1 MMCGHQSRGGAW
13 AKGNQREGSAPP
25 ANPPGRG
32 TRTCGLRGVA
42 STRGGGG
49 VGQPKAVHQPL
60 RAAHLG
66 AGGRAPGFLATRSG
80 AHPLVVSLVEAK
92 PAGSFASAASISAGG
107 PSARAAAEADSML
120 RRLVCC
126 GGEGGGQ
133 QCDGSLRAGRAAC
146 MPRFG
151 CGPPRAGRRAWSGSA
166 EARTRCAAHARA
178 RCERADRANCERG
191 FLQRHNDP
199 NQRNWEKIG
208 KSTIIRH
215 KKKGTTQSIGAR
227 LRGAKAPAA
236 LLRAE
241 SRGAEPARET

>member
-1 MMCGHQSRGGAW
+1 MCGHQSRGGAW

-42 STRGGGG
+42 STRGGGEG
-49 VGQPKAVHQPL
+49 WASPKQFISRCGRRIWALAAAPQAFWQP
-60 RAAHLG
+60 
-66 AGGRAPGFLATRSG
+66 GRAPTLWWCLWWRRSR
-80 AHPLVVSLVEAK
+80 
-92 PAGSFASAASISAGG
+92 PAALRAPH
-107 PSARAAAEADSML
+107 PSAPEGPAQG
-120 RRLVCC
+120 RRRRRTACC
-126 GGEGGGQ
+126 GGWSAAAGRVGQ

-208 KSTIIRH
+208 KCNNY
-215 KKKGTTQSIGAR
+215 TTQKKRDNTIHWSAPAGR
-227 LRGAKAPAA
+227 ESTRGAAPSREPGR
-236 LLRAE
+236 RAC
-241 SRGAEPARET
+241 S